1 MRSTAK
7 RLTSL
12 LLAALMAAGTLFTAV
27 SCADTQDADKE
38 SATSAETVGATAPG
52 ETTPSG
58 AESGTVT
65 ETETVPAYDT
75 VEKEK
80 FNREFVFLTRK
91 ERLPDMYVEEITN
104 DLLDDS
110 IYERNVKICE
120 DFGITL
126 DYVTTDCAGDQVAA
140 LLQRQVSSNLDEFDA
155 FFGNKLAYNSCVTG
169 NYCYNLS
176 QVNALGLDNPWWDQ
190 NCYEN
195 LSVGGKT
202 YVLNGDINPFS
213 MIMASCFVYNKSLM
227 EDMGKSVTTLNDLAR
242 DGEWTL
248 DAFLQYTQDATADLN
263 GDGVIDVDNDR
274 YCFSAW
280 SYDAPYSMFYGA
292 GGLFVENVNGTP
304 ELTYKNEDIIA
315 IYEKI
320 FDIVVGAK
328 ANYASDLADYN
339 KVYDIFADGRALF
352 CDVTL
357 GKIELYF
364 SEKDINYGILPVPKY
379 DAAQEDYI
387 SFING
392 ATGLVMMAKTE
403 KDPAFAGTILEAMAA
418 YNYDNVTPNL
428 FRVVTKLQTAQ
439 DPESSAMVDIILRNT
454 VYDLGYFCDFEITN
468 LVRDQLAAGD
478 AEIAAALKRKERVTA
493 KALTALMESF
503 EKCD

>member
-1 MRSTAK
+1 MKSMTR
-7 RLTSL
+7 RLASL
-12 LLAALMAAGTLFTAV
+12 LLAALMTAGVLFTAV
-27 SCADTQDADKE
+27 SCADTQGADKE
-38 SATSAETVGATAPG
+38 SATSAETVGATTPE
-52 ETTPSG
+52 ETTPSD

-120 DFGITL
+120 DFGIEL
-126 DYVTTDCAGDQVAA
+126 AYVTTDCAGDQVANQ
-140 LLQRQVSSNLDEFDA
+140 LQRQVSSNLDEFDA
-155 FFGNKLAYNSCVTG
+155 FFGNKLAYNTCVTG

-176 QVNALGLDNPWWDQ
+176 NVTALTLDAPWWDQ

-213 MIMASCFVYNKSLM
+213 MIMASCFVYNKTLM
-227 EDMGKSVTTLNDLAR
+227 EDIGKSVSEINNLAR

-248 DAFLQYTQDATADLN
+248 DAFLQYTQDVTKDLN

-292 GGLFVENVNGTP
+292 GGFFVENVNGSP
-304 ELTYKNEDIIA
+304 ELTYENDDVIA

-320 FDIVVGAK
+320 FDIVVDAK
-328 ANYASDLADYN
+328 SNYASDLADYN

-357 GKIELYF
+357 GKIELCF
-364 SEKDINYGILPVPKY
+364 SEKDISYGILPVPKF
-379 DAAQEDYI
+379 DTNQEDYI

-392 ATGLVMMAKTE
+392 ATGLVMLAKTE
-403 KDPAFAGTILEAMAA
+403 KDPEFAGTILEAMAA

-428 FRVVTKLQTAQ
+428 FQVVTKLQTAQ

-468 LVRDQLAAGD
+468 LVRDKLASQT
-478 AEIAAALKRKERVTA
+478 AEISSPLKAQARRTTNALNAVID
-493 KALTALMESF
+493 SF

>member
-1 MRSTAK
+1 MRSTK
-7 RLTSL
+7 RLTT
-12 LLAALMAAGTLFTAV
+12 LLAALLAAATLLSTVA
-27 SCADTQDADKE
+27 CANTNDPDGESDTTVE
-38 SATSAETVGATAPG
+38 TSATTSGSG
-52 ETTPSG
+52 ESDTD
-58 AESGTVT
+58 ANT
-65 ETETVPAYDT
+65 ETEKVPAYDT

-91 ERLPDMYVEEITN
+91 ERLPDMYVEELSD

-110 IYERNVKICE
+110 IYERNAKVCK
-120 DFGITL
+120 DFGIEL
-126 DYVTTDCAGDQVAA
+126 AYVTTDCSGDQVAN

-155 FFGNKLAYNSCVTG
+155 FFGNKLAYNTCVTG

-176 QVNALGLDNPWWDQ
+176 TVNALTLDAPWWDQ
-190 NCYEN
+190 GCYQN
-195 LSVGGKT
+195 LSVNGKT

-213 MIMASCFVYNKSLM
+213 MIMSSCFVFNKEMM
-227 EDMGKSVTTLNDLAR
+227 EDLGKNTSELITLVDN
-242 DGEWTL
+242 GEWTL
-248 DAFLQYTQDATADLN
+248 DAFLGYTQGVTVDLN
-263 GDGVIDVDNDR
+263 GDGAIDPANDR

-292 GGLFVENVNGTP
+292 GGMFIENVDGTP
-304 ELTYKNEDIIA
+304 EITYTNEKVLS

-320 FDIVVGAK
+320 FAVVVENK
-328 ANYASDLADYN
+328 ANYATDISGYN
-339 KVYDIFADGRALF
+339 QVYEIFAEGRTLF

-364 SEKDINYGILPVPKY
+364 SDKDISYGILPVPKY
-379 DAAQEDYI
+379 DTNQQEYL

-403 KDPAFAGTILEAMAA
+403 KDPEFSGAILEAMAA

-428 FRVVTKLQTAQ
+428 FEVVTKLQTAQ
-439 DPESSAMVDIILRNT
+439 DPDSAAMVDIILRNT

-468 LVRDQLAAGD
+468 LVRDMLAAKT
-478 AEIAAALKRKERVTA
+478 AEISSPLKRHERQTNTA
-493 KALTALMESF
+493 FGNLLASF